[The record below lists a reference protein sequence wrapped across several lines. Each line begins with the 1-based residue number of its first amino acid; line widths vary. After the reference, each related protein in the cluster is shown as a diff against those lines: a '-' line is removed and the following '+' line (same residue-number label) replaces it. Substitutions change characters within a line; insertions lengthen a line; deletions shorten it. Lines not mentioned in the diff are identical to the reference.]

1 MKKGVNIF
9 KKNSSKVKNRVLTKK
24 EAVIIIEKNFLKW
37 LKKKKKKNSSD
48 QLKNYQYLL
57 KKDKSN

>member
-9 KKNSSKVKNRVLTKK
+9 KKNSSKVKNRVLTEK